1 MHCSEHIYIYIDYI
15 CDGLSFREKIVI
27 PKSKPYIT
35 FVGSSGDPPIITGND
50 TAATRG
56 SNGMPLKTFHSATV
70 AVNADYFVA
79 ANIRFEACSTSTPFR
94 YTRKTCL
101 FF

>member
-1 MHCSEHIYIYIDYI
+1 M
-15 CDGLSFREKIVI
+15 I